1 MSKSINP
8 MFVLKIQGEAYS
20 RFAPRLIV
28 LTSSQPAIPWRG
40 ALLQC
45 PPPLHRPVSIFEP
58 SVVLCQPLL
67 KELDLKGRS
76 RQNINIRWGQFR

>member
-8 MFVLKIQGEAYS
+8 MFAPKIQGEAYS
-20 RFAPRLIV
+20 GFATRLIV
-28 LTSSQPAIPWRG
+28 LTSLQPAIPWRG

-58 SVVLCQPLL
+58 SVVLCQPLP
-67 KELDLKGRS
+67 KQAGLDGTVEAKYQHQVGP
-76 RQNINIRWGQFR
+76 I